1 MERLL
6 PYRRVTARLSALLAA
21 AVEIV
26 YFASGPRHAASTDAC
41 RFAIGLV
48 LLSDPARRRSV
59 EYHL

>member
-1 MERLL
+1 
-6 PYRRVTARLSALLAA
+6 VTARLSALLAA